1 MDLADIEEV
10 KFGLTQE
17 CTVEFCKGG
26 DAEHTL
32 IFGGDY
38 TREHFKRSFQQAQ
51 PDLDSWQ
58 SKVVDASELIQ

>member
-1 MDLADIEEV
+1 
-10 KFGLTQE
+10 
-17 CTVEFCKGG
+17 VEFCKGG